1 MNPQP
6 NNHPYLLIDDIAALL
21 EDAPA
26 DSIISRTIHK
36 DENSNVVLFAFAPG
50 QALSEHT
57 AASSAIIQI
66 LSGEAVIG
74 LGEDS
79 CEAHAGTWIHMQA
92 RLPHSVVAKTPL
104 VMLLIML
111 QKNNRPAEA

>member
-6 NNHPYLLIDDIAALL
+6 NNHPYLLIDDIANLL

-36 DENSNVVLFAFAPG
+36 DENSNVVLFAFAAG
-50 QALSEHT
+50 QQLSEHT

-74 LGEDS
+74 LGDDAY
-79 CEAHAGTWIHMQA
+79 EAHAGTWIHMPA

-111 QKNNRPAEA
+111 QKNSRPAEA